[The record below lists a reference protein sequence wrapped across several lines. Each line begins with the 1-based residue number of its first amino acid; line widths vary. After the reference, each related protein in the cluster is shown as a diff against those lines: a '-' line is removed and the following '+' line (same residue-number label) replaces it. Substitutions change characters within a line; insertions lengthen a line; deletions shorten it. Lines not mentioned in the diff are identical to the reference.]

1 MKEKSRKRIENLK
14 SSSHSI
20 GAFLPLDLTSN
31 DYLGVSEVRGTL
43 RNQIGGVIFG
53 IGNPEESV
61 SKPKCSYLRLP
72 AKKQVV
78 VDWNSVSAS

>member
-1 MKEKSRKRIENLK
+1 MI
-14 SSSHSI
+14 
-20 GAFLPLDLTSN
+20 
-31 DYLGVSEVRGTL
+31 
-43 RNQIGGVIFG
+43 G

-61 SKPKCSYLRLP
+61 SKPQCVYLRLP

>member
-1 MKEKSRKRIENLK
+1 M
-14 SSSHSI
+14 
-20 GAFLPLDLTSN
+20 DLTSN
-31 DYLGVSEVRGTL
+31 DYFGVSKVRGTL
-43 RNQIGGVIFG
+43 RNRIGGVMIG

-61 SKPKCSYLRLP
+61 SKPQCVYLRLP